1 MLVKSVVTV
10 SVEITHTAN
19 WSNDETLRRA
29 QNDASREAL
38 RLLYATL
45 SKDPSTIPF
54 SNPKVNSILVGA
66 E

>member
-1 MLVKSVVTV
+1 
-10 SVEITHTAN
+10 VEITHTAN

-54 SNPKVNSILVGA
+54 IKVVGNPKVNSILVGA